1 MMILLI
7 SFPVVLILD
16 YTFPLFDN
24 YSPEY
29 EIFIFIFLNK
39 RSEQQHIKQLIQ
51 PQWMSMVTFPFAWKS
66 LHENILLAYRL
77 EGISVINH
85 SNEDIS
91 LMEKLKLSLPTIDT
105 VSLSTHLISSYSL
118 TKWFHSL
125 EKLIRYS
132 LAKLICKLY
141 DQKINEQLEEFLFK
155 QIRTNDQQQINYPL
169 QVILLVEHLL
179 FTQILQKYLTK
190 QDHLAI
196 RNLKLDFFRIER
208 KSSNEYLDTKS
219 MHRSLIK
226 VKNMH

>member
-29 EIFIFIFLNK
+29 EIFIFIFRNK
-39 RSEQQHIKQLIQ
+39 LSEQQHIKQLIQ

-105 VSLSTHLISSYSL
+105 VSLSTHLISSHSL

-219 MHRSLIK
+219 MHQSAIK